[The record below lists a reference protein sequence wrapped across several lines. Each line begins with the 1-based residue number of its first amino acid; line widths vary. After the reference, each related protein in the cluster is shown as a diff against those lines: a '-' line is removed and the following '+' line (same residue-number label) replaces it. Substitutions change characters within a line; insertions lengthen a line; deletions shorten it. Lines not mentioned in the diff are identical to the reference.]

1 MAARGEGT
9 IVHEDGSETHVLYTN
24 RALADV
30 EKSTGKS
37 TIAIADGFA
46 SGSSGIREM
55 AQVLRA
61 GMEAHRRD
69 AREGGRAVTLND
81 AYDVLDEVGFAAVA
95 EVTMEG
101 IAAVLSYGVD
111 EEDLETNPNL

>member
-1 MAARGEGT
+1 MGARGEGT

-24 RALADV
+24 RALADIESHTDQSV
-30 EKSTGKS
+30 
-37 TIAIADGFA
+37 IAIADGFA
-46 SGSSGIREM
+46 SGASGIREM

-69 AREGGRAVTLND
+69 ARAGGRAVTLND

-95 EVTMEG
+95 EVTMEAV
-101 IAAVLSYGVD
+101 AAVLSYGVD
-111 EEDLETNPNL
+111 EEDLDVDPNL